1 MATFNVK
8 TEGNIINVEV
18 EVPAADPKRLNRNPS
33 SVVVDDVLDYLS
45 ANGVEVVSCLKQQT
59 LTNRGKNPR
68 LSGTFSFQKKESI
81 SVDKAPKPKKEEV
94 IEDTSE
100 ATTDEQADY
109 SAKTE
114 KSSTK
119 ETKKSKKNKKRKKV
133 YSEYSQQQ
141 EE

>member
-1 MATFNVK
+1 MATFNIK

-45 ANGVEVVSCLKQQT
+45 ANGIEVVSCLKQQT

-68 LSGTFSFQKKESI
+68 LSGTFSFQKKE
-81 SVDKAPKPKKEEV
+81 EV
-94 IEDTSE
+94 VEDTSE
-100 ATTDEQADY
+100 TTTDEQTAY
-109 SAKTE
+109 SAETE
-114 KSSTK
+114 ESSTK

>member
-1 MATFNVK
+1 MATFNIK

-45 ANGVEVVSCLKQQT
+45 VNGIEVVSCLKQQT

-68 LSGTFSFQKKESI
+68 LSGTFSFQKKE
-81 SVDKAPKPKKEEV
+81 EV
-94 IEDTSE
+94 VEDTSE
-100 ATTDEQADY
+100 TTTDEQTAY
-109 SAKTE
+109 SAETE
-114 KSSTK
+114 ESNTK

>member
-1 MATFNVK
+1 MATFNIK

-45 ANGVEVVSCLKQQT
+45 ANGIEVVSCLKQQT

-68 LSGTFSFQKKESI
+68 LSGTFSFQKKE
-81 SVDKAPKPKKEEV
+81 EV
-94 IEDTSE
+94 VEDTSE
-100 ATTDEQADY
+100 TMTDEQTAY
-109 SAKTE
+109 SAETE
-114 KSSTK
+114 ESSTK